1 MSTRKNLFQRFVKSG
16 HNFKPY
22 YESENGFRRITI
34 IHSIG
39 AFIIAPIYS
48 FFISYANVPEVYFY
62 IGISYTVL
70 FPIYVLIC
78 WLIRSLNDKLMY
90 FFILHLFGMTL
101 AAFIS
106 TLSNEFVIS
115 ELFTFF
121 GLFAVTVVII
131 QRWYA
136 LVLYNAFVFL
146 LMLYGL
152 QTIGTINFSYNL
164 IAVLFFVLGASS
176 MVVLYSKKQMI
187 HTIEDYSEYLQ
198 KLLNNP
204 GASYILFDLLNEN
217 RVVDFNIEAK
227 RLFGFKH
234 ANDKGVSKLFFE
246 LFTTDELEEIK
257 RLALGG
263 RFTKRVEY
271 VKGNRIKHIEFSIVL
286 LALKNNDF
294 WLARVDDVSEE
305 VHKHAELELSE
316 KKYRNLY
323 YKNKAGVFTLDKNSK
338 ILDGNK
344 SFFDMFEGTLTTGDI
359 LFGVR
364 DKEKLSGRDDLF
376 GQKEKKDWNVILE
389 SLGESENY
397 QNYQTQYVLSN
408 KNEKTFI
415 FSWYLDA
422 QTNHIEGS
430 VINLTSIQ
438 KTAKALRQ
446 SEEKYRLI
454 YEESNDAILLLKGD
468 EIIESNRKTT
478 QLFGVPLI
486 DLKGKNLY
494 DLSANKSEIVAEK
507 FNAHFDKLSN
517 SRSTKFEWLFAGNQR
532 TIEAEVTLIEIMLEN
547 ELYYQCV
554 IQDNTVLNKNI
565 RTIQKSQRNLESIL
579 ENNPEGIMIV
589 KEDNILYMNSEMKN
603 LVGNNFNFDNIFIE
617 SDQIK
622 FNDSIK
628 VHVKDRSNQNIQL
641 NLLNEHKEQVLVDVT
656 LVGTI
661 YEEEEASLIIM
672 KDISVQNTL
681 AKEKLRAE
689 LAEESNKSLAKEIME
704 RIRTEKLLEEQFL
717 RTKAILD
724 SSSNTFLLTITLD
737 EDISSYNSHCKT
749 YFSTIFGKELRT
761 KVSFEDYFKEIISP
775 ARLRLFRILFS
786 QVKQGKSRQFELKMN
801 FKDAEYWLDIFM
813 NPIFD
818 TEGDVAE
825 ISLVAHDISE
835 KKKSNIEIVES
846 LKEKEILLKEIHHR
860 VKNNLQVIS
869 SILNLQSS
877 FVTDENTLDILQE
890 SRNRIRSMAIIH
902 ENLYRTE
909 DFSSINFSNYL
920 ENLTTNL
927 VSSYRIH
934 EEVVLDLNLEEV
946 DLVLD
951 QAIPS
956 GLLVNEIITNA
967 LKYAWGPG
975 VKGTI
980 SINLKDV
987 DGIVYLEISDDGVG
1001 LPSEFTEMESDT
1013 LGLQLVITLVEQL
1026 DGEIE
1031 VDIKKG
1037 TKYLIKFDN
1046 IKPTNNV

>member
-1 MSTRKNLFQRFVKSG
+1 MTS
-16 HNFKPY
+16 
-22 YESENGFRRITI
+22 
-34 IHSIG
+34 IH
-39 AFIIAPIYS
+39 
-48 FFISYANVPEVYFY
+48 
-62 IGISYTVL
+62 
-70 FPIYVLIC
+70 
-78 WLIRSLNDKLMY
+78 K
-90 FFILHLFGMTL
+90 
-101 AAFIS
+101 
-106 TLSNEFVIS
+106 
-115 ELFTFF
+115 
-121 GLFAVTVVII
+121 
-131 QRWYA
+131 
-136 LVLYNAFVFL
+136 
-146 LMLYGL
+146 
-152 QTIGTINFSYNL
+152 
-164 IAVLFFVLGASS
+164 
-176 MVVLYSKKQMI
+176 
-187 HTIEDYSEYLQ
+187 
-198 KLLNNP
+198 
-204 GASYILFDLLNEN
+204 
-217 RVVDFNIEAK
+217 
-227 RLFGFKH
+227 
-234 ANDKGVSKLFFE
+234 
-246 LFTTDELEEIK
+246 TTK
-257 RLALGG
+257 
-263 RFTKRVEY
+263 
-271 VKGNRIKHIEFSIVL
+271 
-286 LALKNNDF
+286 ALK
-294 WLARVDDVSEE
+294 
-305 VHKHAELELSE
+305 
-316 KKYRNLY
+316 
-323 YKNKAGVFTLDKNSK
+323 
-338 ILDGNK
+338 
-344 SFFDMFEGTLTTGDI
+344 
-359 LFGVR
+359 
-364 DKEKLSGRDDLF
+364 
-376 GQKEKKDWNVILE
+376 
-389 SLGESENY
+389 
-397 QNYQTQYVLSN
+397 
-408 KNEKTFI
+408 
-415 FSWYLDA
+415 
-422 QTNHIEGS
+422 
-430 VINLTSIQ
+430 
-438 KTAKALRQ
+438 Q

-468 EIIESNRKTT
+468 VIIESNRKTT
-478 QLFGVPLI
+478 QLFGIPLN
-486 DLKGKNLY
+486 DLKGKNLF
-494 DLSANKSEIVAEK
+494 DLSANISTEVEDQFKLY
-507 FNAHFDKLSN
+507 FDRLSN
-517 SRSTKFEWLFAGNQR
+517 SRSTKFDWVFIGNQR

-554 IQDNTVLNKNI
+554 IQDNTLLNQNI

-589 KEDNILYMNSEMKN
+589 KEGNILYINSEMKS
-603 LVGNNFNFDNIFIE
+603 LVGSDFNLDNIFTE
-617 SDQIK
+617 KDQIR
-622 FNDSIK
+622 FNELIK
-628 VHVKDRSNQNIQL
+628 LHIKDRSNQNIHL
-641 NLLNEHKEQVLVDVT
+641 NLINEDKEHVLVDVT

-672 KDISVQNTL
+672 KDISVQNIL

-724 SSSNTFLLTITLD
+724 SSSNTFLLTITLN
-737 EDISSYNSHCKT
+737 EDISSYNSHCKA
-749 YFSTIFGKELRT
+749 YFSTIFNKELKT
-761 KVSFEDYFKEIISP
+761 KVSFEDSFKEIISP
-775 ARLRLFRILFS
+775 ARLRLFRVLLS
-786 QVKQGKSRQFELKMN
+786 QVKNGKSRQFELKMN
-801 FKDAEYWLDIFM
+801 FKDSEYWLDIFM

-934 EEVVLDLNLEEV
+934 EDVVLDLNLEDV

-967 LKYAWGPG
+967 LKYAWGRE

-980 SINLKDV
+980 SIDLCDE
-987 DGIVYLEISDDGVG
+987 DGMVCLEISDDGVG

-1013 LGLQLVITLVEQL
+1013 LGLQLVTTLVEQL

-1046 IKPTNNV
+1046 IKPTANV